1 MSNENE
7 NESLEKLSAD
17 LGRHAN
23 SIDVTPRPG
32 FKEALRLRLREAVAV
47 PVRMSRFQ
55 FIAYLSPVLAV
66 LVIAMLV
73 IQPFYGVKTAFA
85 QDQFTLVPES
95 SDSAGV
101 ALDSAFL
108 LTSRDPVVAADIEKL
123 LVAKTSESQTTPNPS
138 LTKEGRREIKVSQV
152 DDRTLRIAFDEPL
165 APEEIVKISLP
176 TTTTWPDGQTATRD
190 YNWAFQA
197 KGDFQVTGMIPGDE
211 TSGVPL
217 DAGIEFTFNYENVS
231 EDEFQRAFVI
241 EPAVAGHVESSRR
254 TFVFVPEKLEPLTA
268 YAVTLKGSLPLV
280 GSSETLGEDVR
291 LTFETS
297 AVEERGASFHLNDPF
312 ENVTPTQAVA
322 LSFGYYTQN
331 DGPET
336 VTPHVKLYRYASF
349 EDYVA
354 ALSKTHAIA
363 WRATITAD
371 NFIDTSAVPAQEF
384 DAPVVNVDGQ
394 DFLVFPESIP
404 EGEYVA
410 DVSALG
416 MRSYAFIGSS
426 NLTSYVSRA
435 TNKTMFWVND
445 AGSGKPVAGASVGFV
460 GQTDRGTTDAEGLG
474 SVLTASEQGEFVQ
487 VRLGSQ
493 GVALPFEGNATIR
506 HTDNVSQGNWT
517 YLYADRSTYKPTD
530 TMHFWGYVE
539 RRDDKARPTSI
550 RADVGF
556 AELDVEVTENGT
568 FSGTIDL
575 RNVDPSYY
583 LLKILW
589 GGEFVTSRT
598 INVSEY
604 VKPAYTLSIETD
616 IRAAFIDETVGY
628 SVHGAF
634 FEGTPVNGLE
644 VRVTGDC
651 GLDQV
656 LTLDVAG
663 NAHGSFSCAYDA
675 AQRYP
680 ISPWMSVRP
689 NRPEEGQIEA
699 GTNFLLFG
707 PKVYVDTSYDNT
719 NVKDGVGTIEAT
731 IRNVQAIDS
740 GDPKTF
746 GPTTRAGQAVD
757 GTVTEITYVRRE
769 TGQSYDFVRKQVV
782 IQYYYDRVETQ
793 IATFRVVS
801 DEFGVVRHSFPAA
814 NKEANYRVDIS
825 ATDENGR
832 TDRTTAWVWART
844 DLERYDSS
852 NALTFN
858 NDDVSADQDQ
868 WNFPGYKVGERVN
881 VSVYQHS
888 KPFVAPAGSNF
899 LYYQAQRGIRE
910 TELSAKPSYTFAF
923 EQKHVPNVA
932 VHGVFFDHGVY
943 QQVGQLGWW
952 YGSSGYAVAYDNSQ
966 SKLAIALTPDG
977 SSHRPGEEVSI
988 GVRVTDKNGA
998 PVSAAVNL
1006 NVVDEAY
1013 YALYPETVNP
1023 LGDLYRWVDDGVLAT
1038 AVTKDATT
1046 AMMGAEKGGGGGRGL
1061 GRSIFKDTAD
1071 FQVIETNA
1079 AGEGMMTLTL
1089 PDNITQWRVTA
1100 QAIDANGKRAGDAKL
1115 GVNATQP
1122 FFLSPVMKETYLVGD
1137 EPTLIVRAAGMMVGL
1152 SDTVEYEIT
1161 VPDGSYE
1168 KKLTAPASDTVR
1180 FDLPELPLGIH
1191 NVTIA
1196 AKTGKLEDKITRTV
1210 DIVPSYLLKPV
1221 ISSTTDVSSVDGADD
1236 RYTELTFLDAGMG
1249 KYYPELQ
1256 NLAGWWGDRTD
1267 EAVVRLEATK
1277 LLNDAFGEENELPEF
1292 AASQVQGRGVMLLP
1306 YADDDFDL
1314 SARVALL
1321 GKDSAFNEGNLARYF
1336 YDRMDDEQNQL
1347 TPRETAMAFAALSAL
1362 GEPVLAQF
1370 QRAVPN
1376 LGDDPDVRLWIA
1388 LGLRA
1393 AGDDEAAR
1401 TIYRDLVTN
1410 QAKSQDGYIYLPST
1424 DLETTVERTSLLAIL
1439 AGGLNE
1445 PQRDQIHD
1453 YVMAMPTN
1461 DTTIP
1466 LERFL
1471 YLKETLPHL
1480 IGEPV
1485 EFAYTLRG
1493 EKKTVAIA
1501 SGNEIL
1507 KIKASPEERSRLAI
1521 AVTKGKL
1528 QIVSRY
1534 DSPLV
1539 DLNAPV
1545 DRTIGVK
1552 RTYSS
1557 SSTSAGS
1564 PDPAPSTS
1572 FKEGDLVKISLAYEL
1587 PTSNCPVYDDA
1598 KRSESIVPC
1607 ETYEI
1612 TDVVPSGL
1620 SVLTSNSWLSQD
1632 YQLVEGACVDY
1643 PWQIDGQRVSYFAN
1657 PDTNTSCGKRTFVYY
1672 ARVVTPGTYVAEP
1685 AYIRSTRTPDMNNHS
1700 DASSITIT
1708 P

>member
-7 NESLEKLSAD
+7 NESLERLSAD

-55 FIAYLSPVLAV
+55 FFAVLSPVLAV

-73 IQPFYGVKTAFA
+73 VQPFYGVKTAFA
-85 QDQFTLVPES
+85 MDQFTLEPES

-101 ALDSAFL
+101 AADSAFL

-123 LVAKTSESQTTPNPS
+123 LAASSGPTT
-138 LTKEGRREIKVSQV
+138 VSQV
-152 DDRTLRIAFDEPL
+152 DDKTLRIALDEPL
-165 APEEIVKISLP
+165 APEEIVKFSLP
-176 TTTTWPDGQTATRD
+176 TTVAWPDGQTATRD

-231 EDEFQRAFVI
+231 EDEFEKALSI

-254 TFVFVPEKLEPLTA
+254 TFVFVPEKLEPLTV
-268 YAVTLKGSLPLV
+268 YTVTLKGSLPLI
-280 GSSETLGEDVR
+280 GSSEALGEDVSFV
-291 LTFETS
+291 FETS
-297 AVEERGASFHLNDPF
+297 AVGERGAEFHVNDPF
-312 ENVTPTQAVA
+312 ENVTPSQSVA
-322 LSFGYYTQN
+322 LAFGYYSQN
-331 DGPET
+331 NGPET

-354 ALSKTHAIA
+354 AIASSEKIA
-363 WRATITAD
+363 WRSTVTAD
-371 NFIDTSAVPAQEF
+371 NLIDTSAPPAQEF
-384 DAPVVNVDGQ
+384 DAQVMNDNGQ
-394 DFLVFPESIP
+394 DFLVFPDTVP

-416 MRSYAFIGSS
+416 MRSWAFIGSS

-445 AGSGKPVAGASVGFV
+445 AISGNPVAGASVGFV
-460 GQTDRGTTDAEGLG
+460 GQAELGTTDAQGLG
-474 SVLTASEQGEFVQ
+474 SIETVPEQGNFVL

-493 GVALPFEGNATIR
+493 ALAMPFEGNAMIR
-506 HTDNVSQGNWT
+506 QTDNVSQGNWT

-539 RRDDKARPTSI
+539 RRDDKARPAKV

-556 AELDVEVTENGT
+556 AELDLEVTENGT

-575 RNVDPSYY
+575 KNVDPGYY
-583 LLKILW
+583 PLNVLW
-589 GGEFVTSRT
+589 DGEVVATRSV
-598 INVSEY
+598 NVSEY
-604 VKPAYTLSIETD
+604 VKPAYALSIETD
-616 IRAAFIDETVGY
+616 IRAAFIGETVGY

-651 GLDQV
+651 GIDQV

-663 NAHGSFSCAYDA
+663 NAHGSFSCSYDA
-675 AQRYP
+675 GQRYP

-719 NVKDGVGTIEAT
+719 NVKDGVGAIEAT
-731 IRNVQAIDS
+731 IRNVQAVDS
-740 GDPKTF
+740 GDPATF

-757 GTVTEITYVRRE
+757 GTVTEITYVKRE

-793 IATFRVVS
+793 VATFREIS
-801 DEFGVVRHSFPAA
+801 DGSGIVRHSFPAA
-814 NKEANYRVDIS
+814 NKDANYRVDLA
-825 ATDENGR
+825 ATDELGR
-832 TDRTTAWVWART
+832 TDREIAYVWART
-844 DLERYDSS
+844 DLDRYDSS

-858 NDDVSADQDQ
+858 NDDVGPNQDQ
-868 WNFPGYKVGERVN
+868 WNFPGYKVGEQVH
-881 VSVYQHS
+881 VSVYQHA
-888 KPFVAPAGSNF
+888 KPFVAPAGSSF

-910 TELSAKPSYTFAF
+910 TELSAKPSYSFAF
-923 EQKHVPNVA
+923 EKNHVPNVA
-932 VHGVFFDHGVY
+932 VYGVFFDHGLY

-952 YGSSGYAVAYDNSQ
+952 YGSSGYAVAYDSSE
-966 SKLAIALTPDG
+966 SKLTIALTPDG
-977 SSHRPGEEVSI
+977 ASHRPGEEVSI

-998 PVSAAVNL
+998 PVSAAVNV

-1023 LGDLYRWVDDGVLAT
+1023 LGELYRWVDDGVLAT
-1038 AVTKDATT
+1038 AVSRDAT
-1046 AMMGAEKGGGGGRGL
+1046 AMSMGAEKGGGGGRGL

-1079 AGEGMMTLTL
+1079 SGEGKMTFAL

-1100 QAIDANGKRAGDAKL
+1100 QAIDANGKRAGDAKI

-1122 FFLSPVMKETYLVGD
+1122 FFLSPVMKESYLEGD
-1137 EPTLIVRAAGMMVGL
+1137 APTLIVRASGTEVGL
-1152 SDTVEYEIT
+1152 GDAVEYVIS
-1161 VPDGSYE
+1161 VPDASFE
-1168 KKLTAPASDTVR
+1168 QKLTAPASDTVR
-1180 FDLPELPLGIH
+1180 FDLPKLGLGAH
-1191 NVTIA
+1191 NVTIGA
-1196 AKTGKLEDKITRTV
+1196 MTGKLEDKITRTV
-1210 DIVPSYLLKPV
+1210 TIVPSRLLKPV
-1221 ISSTTDVSSVDGADD
+1221 ISSTTDVAAIDGADN

-1277 LLNDAFGEENELPEF
+1277 LLNDAFGETNELPEF
-1292 AASQVQGRGVMLLP
+1292 AANRVQAAGVLLLP
-1306 YADDDFDL
+1306 YADEDFDL
-1314 SARVALL
+1314 TARVALL

-1336 YDRMDDEQNQL
+1336 YDRMDDKNNVL
-1347 TPRETAMAFAALSAL
+1347 TPRQTAMAFAALSAL

-1376 LGDDPDVRLWIA
+1376 LGDDPDVRLWVAI
-1388 LGLRA
+1388 GLHA

-1410 QAKSQDGYIYLPST
+1410 QAKAQDGYIYLAST

-1471 YLKETLPHL
+1471 YVRETLPHL
-1480 IGEPV
+1480 IGDAA
-1485 EFAYTLRG
+1485 EFSYSLRG
-1493 EKKTVAIA
+1493 ERRTATIA
-1501 SGNEIL
+1501 NGSEIL
-1507 KIKASPEERSRLAI
+1507 RLDVSPEERSQLAI
-1521 AVTKGKL
+1521 EVTKGKL
-1528 QIVSRY
+1528 QVVSRY

-1539 DLNAPV
+1539 DLKAPV

-1552 RTYSS
+1552 RTYSAGS
-1557 SSTSAGS
+1557 SATSA
-1564 PDPAPSTS
+1564 TS
-1572 FKEGDLVKISLAYEL
+1572 FKEGDLVKITLAYEL
-1587 PTSNCPVYDDA
+1587 PTSNCPIYDESE
-1598 KRSESIVPC
+1598 RSDSQVPC
-1607 ETYEI
+1607 ETYSI
-1612 TDVVPSGL
+1612 TDVIPSGL
-1620 SVLTSNSWLSQD
+1620 SPITSNAWISQD
-1632 YQLVEGACVDY
+1632 YPPAEGSCVDY
-1643 PWQIDGQRVSYFAN
+1643 PYAVDGQRVSYFAN
-1657 PDTNTSCGKRTFVYY
+1657 PNTTTTCGERTFVYY

>member
-1 MSNENE
+1 M
-7 NESLEKLSAD
+7 EKLSAD

-32 FKEALRLRLREAVAV
+32 FKEALRLRLREAVAA

-55 FIAYLSPVLAV
+55 FVAFLSPVLAV
-66 LVIAMLV
+66 LVIALLV

-95 SDSAGV
+95 SDSVGV
-101 ALDSAFL
+101 EADSAFL
-108 LTSRDPVVAADIEKL
+108 LTSRDSVVAADIEKL
-123 LVAKTSESQTTPNPS
+123 LVASSGTT
-138 LTKEGRREIKVSQV
+138 TVSQV
-152 DDRTLRIAFDEPL
+152 DDKTLRVALDEPL
-165 APEEIVKISLP
+165 APEEIVKFSLP
-176 TTTTWPDGQTATRD
+176 TTVAWPDGQTATRD

-231 EDEFQRAFVI
+231 EAEFQNAFSI
-241 EPAVAGHVESSRR
+241 EPSVTGHVESSRR
-254 TFVFVPEKLEPLTA
+254 TFVFVPEKLEPLTV
-268 YAVTLKGSLPLV
+268 YTVTLKGSLPLV

-297 AVEERGASFHLNDPF
+297 AVEERGASFNLNDPY

-322 LSFGYYTQN
+322 LSFGYYSQN

-336 VTPHVKLYRYASF
+336 VVPHVKLYRYASF
-349 EDYVA
+349 EEYAA
-354 ALSKTHAIA
+354 ALSKTYAIA

-371 NFIDTSAVPAQEF
+371 NFIDTSATPAQEF

-404 EGEYVA
+404 EGEYIA

-416 MRSYAFIGSS
+416 MRSWAFIGSS

-445 AGSGKPVAGASVGFV
+445 AVSGNPVAGASVGFV
-460 GQTDRGTTDAEGLG
+460 GQTERGTTDAEGLG
-474 SVLTASEQGEFVQ
+474 SVPTVSEQGDFVQ
-487 VRLGSQ
+487 VRLGNQ
-493 GVALPFEGNATIR
+493 ALAMPFEGNATIR
-506 HTDNVSQGNWT
+506 QVDNVSQDNWT

-539 RRDDKARPTSI
+539 RRDDKVRPTKV

-556 AELDVEVTENGT
+556 AELDVAVTENGT

-575 RNVDPSYY
+575 RNVDPGYY
-583 LLKILW
+583 PLNVLW
-589 GGEFVTSRT
+589 DGEIVATRSL
-598 INVSEY
+598 NVSEY
-604 VKPAYTLSIETD
+604 VKPAYALSIQTD
-616 IRAAFIDETVGY
+616 IRAAFIDDSVGY

-663 NAHGSFSCAYDA
+663 NARGSFSCAYDA
-675 AQRYP
+675 SSRYP
-680 ISPWMSVRP
+680 ISPWLSVRP

-707 PKVYVDTSYDNT
+707 PKVHIDTSYENT
-719 NVKDGVGTIEAT
+719 NVKDGLGTVEAT

-769 TGQSYDFVRKQVV
+769 TGQSYDFVRKEV
-782 IQYYYDRVETQ
+782 IVQYYYDRVETQ
-793 IATFRVVS
+793 IATFREIS
-801 DEFGVVRHSFPAA
+801 DGSGIVRHSFPAA
-814 NKEANYRVDIS
+814 NKDANYRVDLA
-825 ATDENGR
+825 ATDEFGR
-832 TDRTTAWVWART
+832 TDREIAYVWART
-844 DLERYDSS
+844 DLDRYDSS

-858 NDDVSADQDQ
+858 NDDVGPNQDQ
-868 WNFPGYKVGERVN
+868 WSFPGYKVGERVR

-910 TELSAKPSYTFAF
+910 TELSAKPSYSFAF

-932 VHGVFFDHGVY
+932 VYGVLFDHGVY

-952 YGSSGYAVAYDNSQ
+952 YGSSGFAVSYDNSQ
-966 SKLAIALTPDG
+966 SKLTVSVSLPLPEGESEGVGAATF
-977 SSHRPGEEVSI
+977 RPGEDVSLA
-988 GVRVTDKNGA
+988 VHVTDKNGA

-1023 LGDLYRWVDDGVLAT
+1023 LGELYRWVDDGVLAT

-1079 AGEGMMTLTL
+1079 AGDGKITFAL

-1115 GVNATQP
+1115 GVDATQP

-1137 EPTLIVRAAGMMVGL
+1137 EPTLIVRASGTMVGL
-1152 SDTVEYEIT
+1152 SDTIEYTIT

-1180 FDLPELPLGIH
+1180 FDLPKLGLGTH

-1210 DIVPSYLLKPV
+1210 TIVPSRLIRPV
-1221 ISSTTDVSSVDGADD
+1221 VSSTTDLSTIDGAND
-1236 RYTELTFLDAGMG
+1236 RYTELTFLDAGTG

-1256 NLAGWWGDRTD
+1256 SLAGWWGDRTD
-1267 EAVVRLEATK
+1267 EAVVRLEATR

-1336 YDRMDDEQNQL
+1336 YDRMDDQNNAL
-1347 TPRETAMAFAALSAL
+1347 TPRQTAMAFAALSAL

-1393 AGDDEAAR
+1393 AGDDETAR

-1410 QAKSQDGYIYLPST
+1410 EAKAKDGYVYLAST
-1424 DLETTVERTSLLAIL
+1424 DIETTVERTSLLAIL

-1453 YVMAMPTN
+1453 YVMAMPAG

-1471 YLKETLPHL
+1471 YVRETLPHL
-1480 IGEPV
+1480 IGDAA
-1485 EFAYTLRG
+1485 EFSYSLRG
-1493 EKKTVAIA
+1493 ERRNAAIA
-1501 SGNEIL
+1501 NGNEIL
-1507 KIKASPEERSRLAI
+1507 RLDVSTEERSQLAI
-1521 AVTKGKL
+1521 EVTKGKI
-1528 QIVSRY
+1528 QVVSRY
-1534 DSPLV
+1534 DLPLV
-1539 DLNAPV
+1539 DLKAPV

-1552 RTYSS
+1552 RTYSVGS
-1557 SSTSAGS
+1557 SATSAV
-1564 PDPAPSTS
+1564 S
-1572 FKEGDLVKISLAYEL
+1572 FKEGDLVKITLAYEL
-1587 PTSNCPVYDDA
+1587 PISNCPAYDE
-1598 KRSESIVPC
+1598 SEGSDSQVPC
-1607 ETYEI
+1607 ETYSI

-1620 SVLTSNSWLSQD
+1620 SPITSNAWISQD
-1632 YQLVEGACVDY
+1632 YPPAEGSCVDY

-1657 PDTNTSCGKRTFVYY
+1657 PNTTTTCGERTFVYY